1 LVEYDLGAGTQ
12 RVFVPADKLSGNDI
26 DDDVLAA
33 GIPYGEDWATWVDEA
48 HGEAFA
54 AQLHATGIYTKK
66 DLLAR
71 SNEVRAALQRLLV
84 NPLMDELLARA
95 GKG

>member
-1 LVEYDLGAGTQ
+1 MEYDLGAGRQ
-12 RVFVPADKLSGNDI
+12 RVFVPANKLNGNDI

-33 GIPYGEDWATWVDEA
+33 GIPYGEDWTAWVDVA

-54 AQLHATGIYTKK
+54 AQLYATGIYTKK
-66 DLLAR
+66 DLLTR

-95 GKG
+95 GRG